1 MIRHSLLW
9 PCMILGSHPGLCS
22 ALQERCGTLKGMQP
36 VLVLYATR
44 EGQTRRIAEHLAA
57 AIRARDGAADVR
69 NAAQLPPGFLL
80 APYGAVILAASV
92 HLGRHEAEM
101 RTFVKQHLS
110 ELEQTPAAFLSVS
123 LSEAGVEDP
132 AASPERRSQAAADV
146 HRMIDDFLAETG
158 WHPKHIR
165 ACAGALMY
173 TKYNF
178 LVRFVMKRIARA
190 AGASTDT
197 SHDHEYTDWE
207 ALDRFIDELGPEI
220 VAPS

>member
-1 MIRHSLLW
+1 
-9 PCMILGSHPGLCS
+9 
-22 ALQERCGTLKGMQP
+22 

-44 EGQTRRIAEHLAA
+44 EGHTRRIAEHLAA
-57 AIRARDGAADVR
+57 TIRARDGAADVR
-69 NAAQLPPGFLL
+69 NAAQLPANFSL

-92 HLGRHEAEM
+92 HLGKHEPEM
-101 RTFVKQHLS
+101 RAFVKRHLTD
-110 ELEQTPAAFLSVS
+110 LEQTPAAFLSVS
-123 LSEAGVEDP
+123 LSEAGAEDP
-132 AASPERRSQAAADV
+132 VASPERRALAAADV
-146 HRMIDDFLAETG
+146 QKTIDDFLAETG

-178 LVRFVMKRIARA
+178 LVRFVMKRIARV

-207 ALDRFIDELGPEI
+207 ALDRLIDELQPEI
-220 VAPS
+220 AAQN